1 MLQDHLYI
9 IINENQEMSWKEFCG
24 QGRPALSQLHF
35 CEARG
40 SPRVPHASYNF
51 PHLHLWEPRE
61 NPRAVS
67 VPGNPTWAGEKVVGE
82 GGLRI
87 LCALGKP
94 PLSSP
99 LNTQSF
105 TTFCLEVLGTNLIM
119 YFIAASISHKKSRT
133 GQILYDSSYM
143 GYLE

>member
-40 SPRVPHASYNF
+40 SPRVPHASCNF

-82 GGLRI
+82 G
-87 LCALGKP
+87 
-94 PLSSP
+94 
-99 LNTQSF
+99 
-105 TTFCLEVLGTNLIM
+105 VLGFCVLLANPHSALPSTLRASLLFVLRSSGLISSCTLLQLPLVTRSPELDKYCM
-119 YFIAASISHKKSRT
+119 
-133 GQILYDSSYM
+133 ILRMWDI
-143 GYLE
+143 